1 MTTRIDGPQTTTTVG
16 EPATRWTQLDS
27 ELRMLCRG
35 LCYPSGWTPEG
46 VTTFVGLPG
55 DAEYAQA
62 IAAICRRLAGEF
74 GLEQTVVRQGD
85 RWRVR
90 FARPVATAPA
100 LAWWARPVPGGEEDV
115 VRPVAVGM
123 RAALR
128 RFAVAWHFRP
138 TSGKC

>member
-1 MTTRIDGPQTTTTVG
+1 
-16 EPATRWTQLDS
+16 
-27 ELRMLCRG
+27 MLCRG
-35 LCYPSGWTPEG
+35 LRHPSGWTPEG
-46 VTTFVGLPG
+46 ITTFVVLPG

-90 FARPVATAPA
+90 FARPVAAAPA
-100 LAWWARPVPGGEEDV
+100 PAWWARPAPCAEEDV

-128 RFAVAWHFRP
+128 RFAVARRYRQ